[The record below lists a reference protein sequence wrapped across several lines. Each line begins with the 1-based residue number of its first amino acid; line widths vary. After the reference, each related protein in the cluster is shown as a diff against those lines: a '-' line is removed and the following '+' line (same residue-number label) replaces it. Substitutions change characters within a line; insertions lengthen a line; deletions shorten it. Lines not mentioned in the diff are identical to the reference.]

1 MRLVSARIYTG
12 LLLSLLLSA
21 TDAGAEPRTLS
32 FSQDHRR
39 DRVFGLELEYLGVIE
54 TSESVDFLVSC
65 LGENDTPALKLDAV
79 AAASP
84 ARLVNTTASDD
95 GCSSYLIE
103 VLSSGDISVET
114 LSVGIA
120 VDGIARREFGR
131 ASIFVFNPVH
141 GTWTKAEEHRPNQ
154 ADPTKAYATLTTTSV
169 QAISGV
175 IVTPDLPT
183 PGPLSEDRLSEALGN
198 VNPNQGLLGIPRVE
212 PDSRG
217 QVAVDLPLL
226 LRPSRGPGPSFKIT
240 NSPDIGIGDL
250 GRGWG
255 LEIGK
260 VHVRGPSPIYHPNF
274 ETEDYFLDGQELIA
288 LDAEGRDIPPLYKGG
303 PILPRVEGVRVFR
316 LRNSTAPLLVRRYG
330 NSPAS
335 YFWEVWN
342 PASRVTRL
350 YGGVLD
356 GDKIEEDPQALL
368 TIDMPISG
376 ATRTVVG
383 VWGLSQEFDNQPA
396 RSGARYRYHT
406 DNTDCARPT
415 PGCIQDLRIEQI
427 TYNEAFGVGLA
438 DAATSGVT
446 RVDFVWRDRVEE
458 RYTSDARLGFLR
470 FHQYWLERVDVHYQV
485 PQDDFWLTTEGAK
498 LVGLDGP
505 EEFIVT
511 KQRAEQSGL
520 DPPTQPQSS
529 HLNPR
534 RDILYS
540 RHEFALTDGEDPC
553 MNFDQVL
560 RSVTVTANRL
570 YDGPLAD
577 RDLSGNGQADQSK
590 QVFEFSY
597 DGEQCDPENNDPET
611 KAIIWREHKL
621 ENPLQDRDAESGI
634 GFPRELLSGL
644 GLDVL
649 TDASLLGE
657 SNTDETGASVYVGIG
672 PAGDT
677 SDKSISGG
685 IKAGQSFIQNRS
697 GSTLIDVTGDGI
709 DDILTR
715 TSTGLEYCA
724 ASRAQDGSV
733 TYPLDQ
739 CGRHVVGLNDIA
751 ISSSSTQ
758 SFGVEGFVPSGF
770 FGVGYNS
777 AASRTYVYFTD
788 RDADGLIDAVV
799 YGRVLYGQGETCPT
813 PATCFVQFSPESALA
828 PPLPGPA
835 GEATARNI
843 LEQENRKPPGFRE
856 SVEQMKLALNEL
868 SERLEQLSYSQT
880 AMAWEAPLT
889 GGLSVGGQFR
899 LDASAPT
906 PEGDGLLSNGLRRF
920 PELRAK
926 AHAFDQY
933 VNECDEFPGRPHCP
947 WAVQPGQSFTFPD
960 VPAAVLRLE
969 RSQSRRA
976 NGAQYSD
983 VIEFCG
989 ERTLPRGGV
998 FEISQLME
1006 GSSCAHHSEKNGW
1019 LLEAEAG
1026 DVFYLSY
1033 SVHPD
1038 FTGSL
1043 QPDARYE
1050 YKEFGITLERA
1061 DGTKE
1066 INLDPAFNLGLRYG
1080 DYTVDEVYSCT
1091 WRDQFSG
1098 PPVETDCLLN
1108 RQNRYR
1114 FALAT
1119 GLLTSNARA
1128 AAHVPRGSRREF
1140 LGEFEISTSFTQDYQ
1155 ISLDI
1160 HGGRLAA
1167 DNRRAADLPLMF
1179 RHDISGACLGTQDAI
1194 CKVTIEP
1201 ICVTDHAICDAF
1213 LRDGADPWRI
1223 ALRLRTEHKGHA
1235 TALATNLDSRLTSLR
1250 WIAPPRLVSE
1260 ITEVPPNADL
1270 PSKEDP
1276 YQQRQG
1282 TVIEGTASKVI
1293 SMYLPIALGDPDA
1306 ERRRV
1311 THGTFAAPNPN
1322 LNEGSPSRYEI
1333 AFEKIVADEYTNVEM
1348 AQRRQMASLC
1358 GFANEILKFLEERDS
1373 SSTQPFM
1380 PSRGSFWRDI
1390 YAKSELDCFADDF
1403 EFQGIHFTN
1412 HDRPEPALTV
1422 ERLKLREVLRYLP
1435 FEEQVSSAETLLSR
1449 VLQNLELPRNALT
1462 SPPLLARSG
1471 YRLPVKANPLDCGT
1485 ITRSATPV
1493 ESPIYGREALCSYR
1507 FLMNFA
1513 MEDILRLFPNQ
1524 ANGIP
1529 HPNRVAYER
1538 ILAQFLKSET
1548 PAFDIE
1554 LSLTVNG
1561 VPTLISELTGSAA
1574 SNVEGNISPTS
1585 PLKQTCI
1592 GSYGA
1597 HGRKWPPVTHFYPDP
1612 TGLNTGD
1619 GGDILQRIVTNRRP
1633 GRVVAFSD
1641 DVMHSRVP
1649 GTGSANGRGLYT
1661 DLHQMEAKQDCDE
1674 LEGYGAASTKYVGPP
1689 TESVAI
1695 QILENN
1701 RIVGRNRIFEFEARP
1716 LDIVEFRVRLRPR
1729 ERVFATVSPQN
1740 IPFELNGKFSVLEV
1754 PAAATDPLP
1763 PGEYVIPRSP
1773 SQIVPPNLD
1782 PVNCGSVIPIAGQ
1795 NLPRTCRPW
1804 TRIAWSELLL
1814 GAEYRTYSDGHKTIN
1829 DKEYSIKRRRE
1840 LFRLFPEIEIAA
1852 DEFRLEWDHPQHRD
1866 HAPIAGQQYKD
1877 PATAYSLSI
1886 AERVATPEVQIIEDT
1901 STIKSVEGLDNFISE
1916 FGYLQDHLFSGPER
1930 ISFIKIREPNLP
1942 KIGAS
1947 WLFWAQKS
1955 GGTGALSSSPAFAD
1969 LRYSRSKLARPP
1981 ENPRRRYDQAISACI
1996 NGADSETESGNFSG
2010 CENNTKSEGIDTL
2023 SFKLSDIFPL
2033 EHRFLGPAH
2042 ETQQASGVNQ
2052 LIAETDICA
2061 VPTPNTYASCWSGQD
2076 DTVFMHRAIGNV
2088 IQRDNSSGEH
2098 QTTPSV
2104 RSVSA
2109 LIGLEQPLIEQ
2120 FIFELDAMMRVAC
2133 NDSRAPAEYC
2143 AALSPSPE
2151 PSDAEKFAAI
2161 HGATEVVAPFTPV
2174 APPPA
2179 GATTMS
2185 EINTTVENVL
2195 ARAPPGVPNRPNPPE
2210 PSMALHVFAP
2220 IQGGRSQSVSRN
2232 GGMDVGGLSFN
2243 TNTVFNRSDTT
2254 SLYIDINGDG
2264 YPEVLTGDGSLS
2276 AKLTSPVGLLREDW
2290 WRYFSSRTSSN
2301 PDPMGLGTSSAGYGQ
2316 SSESTSRGAGF
2327 GLSPPTFAQIYQKSM
2342 DAVVSPSFDLS
2353 FESGEQARFQD
2364 LKDFNGDGILDLLS
2378 GTNIGGG
2385 VGVQFNLGNSLSG
2398 RTDPIKVGDG
2408 DISIGGQLV
2417 AHRPFNTTHS
2427 TGFGVRLGFDI
2438 NSGSIK
2444 GGLGLGTRV
2453 QGSEGVIMD
2462 FTGDGRS
2469 DIVVPISAG
2478 GKNYLGVFPNLG
2490 NGFLR
2495 GRLHEIENWD
2505 GSETTA
2511 GETTLVDA
2519 GSAFTFGT
2527 NILYVKIVFNPALKK
2542 ASNQTRELLS
2552 IRDVNGDGVPDL
2564 ARVSGVFR
2572 SADDGRIS
2580 VPEFSLPSSIT
2591 TSFNYNPDA
2600 TYHLLTGI
2608 VSPTGVQQKISYALN
2623 GNTGPELGRSIW
2635 VADRVSEFDGFVP
2648 GKDQHDRPIY
2658 SDGQD
2663 VRIDTY
2669 TYEDGYFNRAER
2681 TFYGFSEIHVST
2693 FGCDRDNGEP
2703 CEDVISTGGE
2713 LPRESF
2719 QELRRVFR
2727 QYQNRAFLTAGSLT
2741 TEVVLGPSSTEIADG
2756 SELRPQLQATG
2767 DFEIAA
2773 ARRVGYAIEHLE
2785 GLGVMATPACE
2796 APGVVAQARWYGGLF
2811 TEGSALPSKWAS
2823 ASSTNS
2829 TLDGAEVLGDGA
2841 LCGKDLRSCHATLAK
2856 QACESGFWLEQAQ
2869 FWAQQ
2874 GGSVRPRFSDL
2885 HIPAPGLFV
2894 PNGTMIPEVS
2904 IRPAEA
2910 LYSAGGA
2917 DFDQWGQAVTSY
2929 SIGDVDGNGVPI
2941 DGSSFYGRTSYAGR
2955 NGLTAEVGK
2964 QSLGN
2969 SPNEYP
2975 ILSLAAAETILPGP
2989 WPRGPDEEPIRMRE
3003 ALFEGSSDEVGT
3015 PANVT
3020 DVCLYPAQRDVDGFS
3035 FREGICEHFKRS
3047 MSESL
3052 TDGLSS
3058 LGDAQRRAYTTV
3070 PGLPAGTRRFS
3081 TIQHW
3086 QISGYDSFGNMTE
3099 AVSPLTDKAE
3109 WLEHRYDYRHDPFL
3123 LTPTFLETTR
3133 CVQDI
3138 VGAGASSPGKP
3149 PEAIGTC
3156 GFNVDYKSDTDQRI
3170 AVTHW
3175 SRQRIDPHH
3184 GLVSGTRDVNGN
3196 HLLLDFDRWGR
3207 FRLLARDWGAA
3218 PRQNRAYSK
3227 DIELAVRKL
3236 EFLETT
3242 GHWNILGAANYGWPN
3257 AVDKA
3262 FSSHTQMFAS
3272 SNAYEGASRTFD
3284 TIRNS
3289 AAYADGAGKPIQSI
3303 IEAEVCSGVRPDLL
3317 ASINSSPRGG
3327 TNAQC
3332 AETRSSRVTTG
3343 GFVDVLGR
3351 KFAVFEGFAGDGA
3364 QDKLEPIFGWLVAPT
3379 RQEAPLVVRGFDSG
3393 DRPVIE
3399 QHRLAVEGLV
3409 SNQPGV
3415 LATKQFAYDVGEA
3428 DYLGESVNRFRT
3440 FVLSPRC
3447 ALTASYTDPRG
3458 LTTSAVESQER
3469 LYKAADYSLSVDS
3482 NNIYDRDY
3490 SATFGHCLSIEE
3502 ALRAWETEESPAA
3515 NATVEYHFDPLL
3527 QLTSVDYPLSGGDR
3541 ASLAAKYDR
3550 LGRMI
3555 EVRDPDSGCTR
3566 YQFDNLNNLTERSG
3580 FAYEAE
3586 SDKPCGVV
3594 DQSSEIRRFEY
3605 AADRVVSM
3613 TYHSLGQK
3621 AGTEVQQDAVSF
3633 FYDRYPHTTAFGELL
3648 ESHRVVPN
3656 DHANQRFFDVTGKIC
3671 ENCVGQVTLVAD
3683 RTGARSYNFNE
3694 LRQVKRETRSIV
3706 APVWDMVPSEG
3717 NPETFRPEVAFYELE
3732 NSYSSF
3738 GDLTLQE
3745 FNESVPTNPSSA
3757 CNADGPESCVARFSI
3772 GTRYSPDGSVA
3783 ALLFNGQ
3790 PLVRSVRDGINRP
3803 AVRLMSDGTVTGFFY
3818 DPLDLRL
3825 NQMATITAAQAEG
3838 ANVPVQIT
3846 GYQYDGGGNI
3856 AGYQNVAAIREHY
3869 RSHFNFAYDG
3879 ANRLTGF
3886 DAFARKNAETM
3897 TAAGSYGFDLGHRI
3911 TNRELNIEG
3920 DPGSIFMRR
3929 WGYTYDNAPAPRQP
3943 LHAPTSIAFTLPN
3956 LEATRIS
3963 ALEYDEVGRL
3973 AKVRTTENGA
3983 APGVLSDRRLDWD
3996 GAGRLRKV
4004 LGGPDGYWTDNA
4016 EVLREEYVYD
4026 YAGNRVLKIHRPIL
4040 EEDGEKKE
4048 WEITSI
4054 YMTPFYSR
4062 PADGPGTVQLANGD
4076 LPVAS
4081 LTPPVSETAEPM
4093 VTYLY
4098 PDLAVGTITASVLA
4112 AGEITDADSTLIAR
4126 REFSPFGLELTA
4138 NKLAA
4143 PEEPLSSLP
4152 SAFHGKELDR
4162 TTGFSSFGARY
4173 YSRDLGFWASPDPM
4187 QMSYLFGAPA
4197 GGVYAP
4203 RNLSS
4208 YAFAGQNPI
4217 TASDDSG
4224 EFLDVVLDI
4233 GFIAY
4238 DVGAL
4243 AYDEFKTGGANRS
4256 ENLTALA
4263 ADVAGAAVPFVT
4275 GGGIAVRGGIKIV
4288 DKGTD
4293 ALTAAANVGS
4303 AAHDTNIVTSI
4314 GTKIMGFTEHGVDRA
4329 IGDSAKRLGVR
4340 PEAILDAIKKPLKV
4354 GEVKIDKYGR
4364 PSQRYVGRQGEVV
4377 VNPDTGR
4384 IISVNPTSS
4393 SKAERLGREMK

>member
-1 MRLVSARIYTG
+1 M
-12 LLLSLLLSA
+12 LSLLLSA
-21 TDAGAEPRTLS
+21 TDAAAEPRTLS

-54 TSESVDFLVSC
+54 TSESVGFLVSC
-65 LGENDTPALKLDAV
+65 LEENDTPALKLDAE
-79 AAASP
+79 AAANP

-103 VLSSGDISVET
+103 GLSGGGISVDT

-154 ADPTKAYATLTTTSV
+154 ADPTKVYATLTTTSV
-169 QAISGV
+169 QAISGI
-175 IVTPDLPT
+175 IVKPDLPT
-183 PGPLSEDRLSEALGN
+183 PGPLSENQLGETLGD
-198 VNPNQGLLGIPRVE
+198 VNPNQGLLGMPRVE

-250 GRGWG
+250 GRGWD
-255 LEIGK
+255 LKISK
-260 VHVRGPSPIYHPNF
+260 IHVRGPSPIYHPNF

-316 LRNSTAPLLVRRYG
+316 PRNSTDPLIVRRYG
-330 NSPAS
+330 NSPAR
-335 YFWEVWN
+335 YFWEVWD
-342 PASRVTRL
+342 PRSRVTRL

-356 GDKIEEDPQALL
+356 GDKVEEDPQSIL
-368 TIDMPISG
+368 TSAMPIGG
-376 ATRTVVG
+376 ATRTVAG
-383 VWGLSQEFDNQPA
+383 VWGLSQEFDNQPS

-406 DNTDCARPT
+406 DNTDCARASPS
-415 PGCIQDLRIEQI
+415 CIQDLRIERI
-427 TYNEAFGVGLA
+427 TYNDAFGAGLA
-438 DAATSGVT
+438 GAATGGVT
-446 RVDFVWRDRVEE
+446 RVDFVWRERVEE

-470 FHQYWLERVDVHYQV
+470 FHQYWLERVDVHYQA
-485 PQDDFWLTTEGAK
+485 PQDNFWLTAEGAK
-498 LVGLDGP
+498 LVGSDGP
-505 EEFIVT
+505 EEFILT
-511 KQRAEQSGL
+511 DGRAEQAGL
-520 DPPTQPQSS
+520 DPPGQPHSS
-529 HLNPR
+529 RLEPR

-540 RHEFALTDGEDPC
+540 RHEFALTNGDDPC

-560 RSVTVTANRL
+560 KSVTVSANKL
-570 YDGPLAD
+570 YDGPLAE
-577 RDLSGNGQADQSK
+577 RDLSGDGQADQSK
-590 QVFEFSY
+590 QTFEFSY
-597 DGEQCDPENNDPET
+597 DGEQCDRQTET
-611 KAIIWREHKL
+611 LVWSEHKF
-621 ENPLQDRDAESGI
+621 ENPLQHRDAESGI
-634 GFPRELLSGL
+634 GFPKELLSGL

-649 TDASLLGE
+649 TGASLLGE
-657 SNTDETGASVYVGIG
+657 SNTDETGASVYVGVG

-677 SDKSISGG
+677 SDKSIGGG
-685 IKAGQSFIQNRS
+685 IKAGQSFIQSRS

-709 DDILTR
+709 EDILTR

-733 TYPLDQ
+733 TYPSDQ
-739 CGRHVVGLNDIA
+739 CGRRVTGLNDIA
-751 ISSSSTQ
+751 ISSYSTQ
-758 SFGVEGFVPSGF
+758 SFGVEGFVPNGF

-788 RDADGLIDAVV
+788 RDGDGLIDAVV

-835 GEATARNI
+835 GEATAREI

-856 SVEQMKLALNEL
+856 SVEQMKLALNVL

-880 AMAWEAPLT
+880 AVAWEAPLT
-889 GGLSVGGQFR
+889 GGLSIGGQFR

-906 PEGDGLLSNGLRRF
+906 PEGDRLLSNGLRRF

-933 VNECDEFPGRPHCP
+933 VNDCEEFPDRPHCP
-947 WAVQPGQSFTFPD
+947 SSVQPGDSFTFPR

-969 RSQSRRA
+969 ISRSRRA

-983 VIEFCG
+983 EIEFCG
-989 ERTLPRGGV
+989 EGTLPRGGV
-998 FEISQLME
+998 FEISQLLN
-1006 GSSCAHHSEKNGW
+1006 GSPCAHRSDENGW
-1019 LLEAEAG
+1019 LLDAEAG
-1026 DVFYLSY
+1026 DVVYLSY

-1066 INLDPAFNLGLRYG
+1066 VNLDPAFNVGLRYG
-1080 DYTVDEVYSCT
+1080 DYAVDEVYDCT

-1114 FALAT
+1114 FTLAT

-1128 AAHVPRGSRREF
+1128 AAHIPRGSRREF
-1140 LGEFEISTSFTQDYQ
+1140 SGEFEISTALTQDYQ

-1160 HGGRLAA
+1160 HGGRAA
-1167 DNRRAADLPLMF
+1167 AGNRRAADLPLMF
-1179 RHDISGACLGTQDAI
+1179 RHDISESCLGTQNAT
-1194 CKVTIEP
+1194 CTVTIEP
-1201 ICVTDHAICDAF
+1201 ICVTDEAVCDAF
-1213 LRDGADPWRI
+1213 LRDDADPWRI

-1235 TALATNLDSRLTSLR
+1235 TVTATNLDSRLTSLR

-1260 ITEVPPNADL
+1260 ITEVPPNSEL
-1270 PSKEDP
+1270 PSEEDP
-1276 YQQRQG
+1276 YKQRQG
-1282 TVIEGTASKVI
+1282 TVIEGTASKII
-1293 SMYLPIALGDPDA
+1293 SMYLPIALGDPDV
-1306 ERRRV
+1306 EHRRI
-1311 THGTFAAPNPN
+1311 THGTFAAPNPR
-1322 LNEGSPSRYEI
+1322 LNEGSPSRIDI
-1333 AFEKIVADEYTNVEM
+1333 AFEKIVADEYSNVDM
-1348 AQRRQMASLC
+1348 ARGRQIARLC
-1358 GFANEILKFLEERDS
+1358 GFAEEIFQYLVERDS
-1373 SSTQPFM
+1373 SIVQPFA
-1380 PSRGSFWRDI
+1380 PSRIEFWRAMLERSKADCI
-1390 YAKSELDCFADDF
+1390 AEELQL
-1403 EFQGIHFTN
+1403 QGLKFSDN
-1412 HDRPEPALTV
+1412 DRPEADTTA
-1422 ERLKLREVLRYLP
+1422 ERLKLREVLRHLS
-1435 FEEQVSSAETLLSR
+1435 FEEQVSSAETLLTR

-1471 YRLPVKANPLDCGT
+1471 YRLPVKANPLNCGT
-1485 ITRSATPV
+1485 ITRSAAPV

-1524 ANGIP
+1524 ANGTP

-1538 ILAQFLKSET
+1538 ILSQFLRSEE
-1548 PAFDIE
+1548 PAFDLE

-1561 VPTLISELTGSAA
+1561 VPALISELTGSAA

-1597 HGRKWPPVTHFYPDP
+1597 HGPKWPPVTHFYPDP

-1641 DVMHSRVP
+1641 DLMHSRVP
-1649 GTGSANGRGLYT
+1649 GTGSGSPNGRGLYT

-1674 LEGYGAASTKYVGPP
+1674 LEGYSTATAKYVGPP
-1689 TESVAI
+1689 ADSVAI

-1729 ERVFATVSPQN
+1729 ERAFATTSPLN
-1740 IPFELNGKFSVLEV
+1740 VPFELNGKFSVLQV
-1754 PAAATDPLP
+1754 PAGATDPLP
-1763 PGEYVIPRSP
+1763 SGDYIIPRSP

-1782 PVNCGSVIPIAGQ
+1782 SVDCGSVVPINRQ
-1795 NLPRTCRPW
+1795 ELPRSCRPW

-1814 GAEYRTYSDGHKTIN
+1814 GAEYRTYSDGHKTID

-1852 DEFRLEWDHPQHRD
+1852 DEFRLEWDQD
-1866 HAPIAGQQYKD
+1866 KVHAPIASRQYMA
-1877 PATAYSLSI
+1877 PATAYSLGT
-1886 AERVATPEVQIIEDT
+1886 AERVATPGAEIIEDT
-1901 STIKSVEGLDNFISE
+1901 STIEGVAGLSDFVSE
-1916 FGYLQDHLFSGPER
+1916 FGYLQKHMLSDPER
-1930 ISFIKIREPNLP
+1930 ISFVKIREPNLP
-1942 KIGAS
+1942 KTGAS

-1955 GGTGALSSSPAFAD
+1955 GGTGALSVSPAFAD
-1969 LRYSRSKLARPP
+1969 LRYSRTEFARPP
-1981 ENPRRRYDQAISACI
+1981 ENPRGRYDRAISACI
-1996 NGADSETESGNFSG
+1996 SSAGSENESGDFVG
-2010 CENNTKSEGIDTL
+2010 CESDTKSEGRDTL
-2023 SFKLSDIFPL
+2023 SFKLSAIFPL
-2033 EHRFLGPAH
+2033 EHRFLGPVH
-2042 ETQQASGVNQ
+2042 ETQQTVSVNQ
-2052 LIAETDICA
+2052 LISETDICA
-2061 VPTPNTYASCWSGQD
+2061 VPTPNTFASCWSGQD
-2076 DTVFMHRAIGNV
+2076 DTVFMHRAIGNAGLH
-2088 IQRDNSSGEH
+2088 DDSDGEH
-2098 QTTPSV
+2098 QTRPTV

-2133 NDSRAPAEYC
+2133 NDNRAPAEYC

-2161 HGATEVVAPFTPV
+2161 HGSTQVVTPFTPV
-2174 APPPA
+2174 PPPPT
-2179 GATTMS
+2179 GTTARV
-2185 EINTTVENVL
+2185 INPTVENLL
-2195 ARAPPGVPNRPNPPE
+2195 ARAPPGVPNRPNPPD
-2210 PSMALHVFAP
+2210 PITALHVFAP
-2220 IQGGRSQSVSRN
+2220 IQGSRSQSVSRN
-2232 GGMDVGGLSFN
+2232 EGVGVGGLSFN
-2243 TNTVFNRSDTT
+2243 TNTVFNKSDTT
-2254 SLYIDINGDG
+2254 SLYVDINGDG
-2264 YPEVLTGDGSLS
+2264 YPELLTGNGSLS

-2316 SSESTSRGAGF
+2316 ASESVSRGAGF

-2353 FESGEQARFQD
+2353 FESGKQTRFRD

-2385 VGVQFNLGNSLSG
+2385 VGVQFSLGNSLSG
-2398 RTDPIKVGDG
+2398 RTDPIQVGDG

-2417 AHRPFNTTHS
+2417 ADRPFNTTYS

-2490 NGFLR
+2490 NGFLK

-2519 GSAFTFGT
+2519 GSAFTFGA
-2527 NILYVKIVFNPALKK
+2527 NILYVKIVFNPAQKK
-2542 ASNQTRELLS
+2542 SNNHTSEILN

-2572 SADDGRIS
+2572 SANDGTIS
-2580 VPEFSLPSSIT
+2580 VPEFSLPSSIS

-2600 TYHLLTGI
+2600 TYHLLTEI
-2608 VSPTGVQQKISYALN
+2608 VSPTGVEQKISYALN

-2648 GKDQHDRPIY
+2648 GKDQHGRPIY

-2663 VRIDTY
+2663 VRIDAY

-2681 TFYGFSEIHVST
+2681 TFYGFSEVHVST
-2693 FGCDRDNGEP
+2693 FGCDRDNAEP
-2703 CEDVISTGGE
+2703 CENVISSGGE
-2713 LPRESF
+2713 LARESF
-2719 QELRRVFR
+2719 QELRRVLR
-2727 QYQNRAFLTAGSLT
+2727 QYQNRDFLTRGSLT
-2741 TEVVLGPSSTEIADG
+2741 AEVVLGSSHTEVADA
-2756 SELRPQLQATG
+2756 STARAQLQATV
-2767 DFEIAA
+2767 DFETAN
-2773 ARRVGYAIEHLE
+2773 ARRVGYSIEHLE
-2785 GLGVMATPACE
+2785 SLGVLATPACE
-2796 APGVVAQARWYGGLF
+2796 APGLVAQARWYRGLF
-2811 TEGSALPSKWAS
+2811 INGSALPSKWAS
-2823 ASSTNS
+2823 ASSMNS
-2829 TLDGAEVLGDGA
+2829 TLDGPEVLGDGA
-2841 LCGKDLRSCHATLAK
+2841 LCGEDLRSCHATLTK

-2885 HIPAPGLFV
+2885 HIPKPGLSV
-2894 PNGTMIPEVS
+2894 PNGTMIPEIS

-2917 DFDQWGQAVTSY
+2917 DFDQWGQAVTYY

-2941 DGSSFYGRTSYAGR
+2941 DGSSFYGRTIYTGR
-2955 NGLTAEVGK
+2955 NGLSAEVEK

-2969 SPNEYP
+2969 SPTEYP
-2975 ILSLAAAETILPGP
+2975 ILSLAEAETILPGP
-2989 WPRGPDEEPIRMRE
+2989 WPRGSDAGPIRMRE

-3020 DVCLYPAQRDVDGFS
+3020 DVCLYPALRNEDGFS
-3035 FREGICEHFKRS
+3035 FRVGICEGFKRS

-3058 LGDAQRRAYTTV
+3058 FGDAQRSAYTTV
-3070 PGLPAGTRRFS
+3070 PGLPAGTRHFS
-3081 TIQHW
+3081 AIQHW
-3086 QISGYDSFGNMTE
+3086 QISGYDSFGNITE
-3099 AVSPLTDKAE
+3099 VVSPLTDKGE

-3123 LTPTFLETTR
+3123 LTPTFLESTR

-3138 VGAGASSPGKP
+3138 VGAGASSAGKP

-3218 PRQNRAYSK
+3218 PRQNRAFSK
-3227 DIELAVRKL
+3227 DIELAVRKF

-3257 AVDKA
+3257 VIDNA

-3272 SNAYEGASRTFD
+3272 SNAYEGASRSFD

-3289 AAYADGAGKPIQSI
+3289 AAYTDGAGKPVQSI

-3317 ASINSSPRGG
+3317 TSINSSPRGG
-3327 TNAQC
+3327 INGQC
-3332 AETRSSRVTTG
+3332 AETRSSRVATG

-3351 KFAVFEGFAGDGA
+3351 EFAVFEGFAGDGA
-3364 QDKLEPIFGWLVAPT
+3364 QDMLGPIFDGLAAPG
-3379 RQEAPLVVRGFDSG
+3379 RQEAPLVIRGFDSG
-3393 DRPVIE
+3393 DRPVNE
-3399 QHRLAVEGLV
+3399 QHRLAVEGLAG
-3409 SNQPGV
+3409 NQPGV
-3415 LATKQFAYDVGEA
+3415 LATKQFAYDIGEA
-3428 DYLGESVNRFRT
+3428 DYLGESAKRFRT
-3440 FVLSPRC
+3440 LVLSPRC

-3458 LTTSAVESQER
+3458 LTTAAVESQER
-3469 LYKAADYSLSVDS
+3469 LYKATDYSLSVDS
-3482 NNIYDRDY
+3482 NNTYDRDY
-3490 SATFGHCLSIEE
+3490 STTLGHCLSIEE

-3580 FAYEAE
+3580 FAYEVEA
-3586 SDKPCGVV
+3586 DMPCGVV
-3594 DQSSEIRRFEY
+3594 HQPSEIRRFEY

-3621 AGTEVQQDAVSF
+3621 GGTEDRQDSVSF
-3633 FYDRYPHTTAFGELL
+3633 FYDRFPHTTAFGELL

-3656 DHANQRFFDVTGKIC
+3656 DHANQRFFDVTGRIC
-3671 ENCVGQVTLVAD
+3671 ENCIGQVTLVAD

-3694 LRQVKRETRSIV
+3694 LGQVKRETRSIV

-3717 NPETFRPEVAFYELE
+3717 SPETFQPEVAFYELE

-3745 FNESVPTNPSSA
+3745 FNESVPTNPSTA
-3757 CNADGPESCVARFSI
+3757 CNADGPETCVARFSI
-3772 GTRYSPDGSVA
+3772 GTRFAPDGSVA

-3856 AGYQNVAAIREHY
+3856 AGYQNVAAIRENY

-3897 TAAGSYGFDLGHRI
+3897 TAAGTYGFDLGHRI
-3911 TNRELNIEG
+3911 TNLELNIEG
-3920 DPGSIFMRR
+3920 DPGSMFMRR
-3929 WGYTYDNAPAPRQP
+3929 WEYAYDNTPAPRQP
-3943 LHAPTSIAFTLPN
+3943 VHAPTSIGFALPD

-3973 AKVRTTENGA
+3973 AKVKTTENGS
-3983 APGVLSDRRLDWD
+3983 APGVMSDRRLDWD

-4040 EEDGEKKE
+4040 EEDGEKAE
-4048 WEITSI
+4048 REITSI

-4062 PADGPGTVQLANGD
+4062 TADGRGTVQLASGD

-4098 PDLAVGTITASVLA
+4098 PDIAVGTITASVLA
-4112 AGEITDADSTLIAR
+4112 VGEITDAESTLIAR

-4152 SAFHGKELDR
+4152 SVFHGKELDPA
-4162 TTGFSSFGARY
+4162 TGFSSFGARY
-4173 YSRDLGFWASPDPM
+4173 YSRDLGFWVSPDPM
-4187 QMSYLFGAPA
+4187 QISYLSATPA

-4203 RNLSS
+4203 RNFSA

-4217 TASDDSG
+4217 LLTDLDGNVPVLVYWGALGAWTLVEAGLSAYDTYDVASTLSDPNASTSDKLISAAGFGVGIVAPGGGYGVGGKSISKALSVLPEAKDFASAAKLTEHWKKHGIAAEWGYNISKTTYLDRARRFLSGAPGRDVLQHTRLNGELVRFNKRTG
-4224 EFLDVVLDI
+4224 EFGVVTNSGTIKTLFRPGESEMGRKLGQSGVEYYQRVRRLD
-4233 GFIAY
+4233 
-4238 DVGAL
+4238 
-4243 AYDEFKTGGANRS
+4243 
-4256 ENLTALA
+4256 
-4263 ADVAGAAVPFVT
+4263 
-4275 GGGIAVRGGIKIV
+4275 
-4288 DKGTD
+4288 
-4293 ALTAAANVGS
+4293 
-4303 AAHDTNIVTSI
+4303 
-4314 GTKIMGFTEHGVDRA
+4314 
-4329 IGDSAKRLGVR
+4329 LG
-4340 PEAILDAIKKPLKV
+4340 P
-4354 GEVKIDKYGR
+4354 
-4364 PSQRYVGRQGEVV
+4364 
-4377 VNPDTGR
+4377 
-4384 IISVNPTSS
+4384 
-4393 SKAERLGREMK
+4393 